1 MLLAAKLFR
10 SRLPTLFLKVNK
22 RWQCNLL
29 ADLLYNKTAL
39 SGVCIVPT
47 TFSWSKNAVA
57 HLFPMLYIP
66 CLNFTAHS
74 WVKSKTGIKSL
85 ATTPVRTGH
94 LQSISLHLKSFTH
107 PRINLSPFTKDF
119 RVWGTPI
126 ETNYIYLASILEAII
141 TKLNVEVMS

>member
-1 MLLAAKLFR
+1 MTAWEHWVLLAAKLFR
-10 SRLPTLFLKVNK
+10 LRLPTFFLKFSK

-47 TFSWSKNAVA
+47 TLSWSKNAVA

-74 WVKSKTGIKSL
+74 WVKLKTGIKSL
-85 ATTPVRTGH
+85 ATSPVRTPH
-94 LQSISLHLKSFTH
+94 LQSFSLHLKSFTH
-107 PRINLSPFTKDF
+107 SRINLSPFTKDF
-119 RVWGTPI
+119 RVRGTQI
-126 ETNYIYLASILEAII
+126 EPYNYFSELP
-141 TKLNVEVMS
+141 TRKH

>member
-1 MLLAAKLFR
+1 MSCESFK
-10 SRLPTLFLKVNK
+10 
-22 RWQCNLL
+22 LL

-66 CLNFTAHS
+66 CLNFTVHS

-85 ATTPVRTGH
+85 ATTPVRTPH
-94 LQSISLHLKSFTH
+94 LQAHCKLSSLQGSCELVHLDH
-107 PRINLSPFTKDF
+107 RWPRPWRSCL
-119 RVWGTPI
+119 
-126 ETNYIYLASILEAII
+126 
-141 TKLNVEVMS
+141 